1 VEKRG
6 GILAIKALAALAGWL
21 AECLL
26 PWRFF
31 ANRNCK
37 FMWNGGV
44 EMSADINHDLIVSMQ
59 AAYIEWKR
67 GILGKWEM
75 DNDVLIN
82 QARSLCAALSVE
94 QHMLSIDNKARFDRL
109 DLLATRAYRRYQRR
123 LNRCALCYQHQIY
136 DCKRDG
142 QSRCKKTNQGIRES
156 ASSIPQGFIGAT
168 SL

>member
-1 VEKRG
+1 MRIEIVNLCG
-6 GILAIKALAALAGWL
+6 
-21 AECLL
+21 
-26 PWRFF
+26 
-31 ANRNCK
+31 
-37 FMWNGGV
+37 MVGV

-82 QARSLCAALSVE
+82 QARSLCAALLVE

-123 LNRCALCYQHQIY
+123 LNRCVLCYQHQIY